1 MLSKDLCSANEIT
14 QKKNRSKKK
23 TDIPQHEHTH
33 ASPFPNFC
41 MSVIIASANEE
52 EESRGK
58 IGELSSYGWRW
69 RLSVTRDKE
78 VTAHRVAI
86 GRLLYRLQLS
96 LQRRQRTSKQM
107 GGIFPRDFARK
118 AKLISR
124 QFLKNLQTRHQAT
137 LLCECLPLSCDFY
150 SFNQQIASSC

>member
-1 MLSKDLCSANEIT
+1 
-14 QKKNRSKKK
+14 
-23 TDIPQHEHTH
+23 
-33 ASPFPNFC
+33 

-86 GRLLYRLQLS
+86 GRLLNSATLS
-96 LQRRQRTSKQM
+96 PT
-107 GGIFPRDFARK
+107 
-118 AKLISR
+118 
-124 QFLKNLQTRHQAT
+124 QAT
-137 LLCECLPLSCDFY
+137 HIETDGGNFSP
-150 SFNQQIASSC
+150 